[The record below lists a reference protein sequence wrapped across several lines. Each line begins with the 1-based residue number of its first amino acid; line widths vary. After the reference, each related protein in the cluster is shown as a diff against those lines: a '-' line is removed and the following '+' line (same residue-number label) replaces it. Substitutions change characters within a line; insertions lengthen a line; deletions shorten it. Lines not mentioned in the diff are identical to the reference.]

1 MLTQLI
7 NIADYRKWKINWALL
22 LLAMSPIIMSSCL
35 DDDDVEELPPAAY
48 VSYYHGAPNFEA
60 ITIYA
65 DGNQYNTN
73 LFEFSDY
80 FIYSRFYTGDRD
92 LSFRLRNTAN
102 SLLDTTVNFIE
113 NQAYSFF
120 LTEENDQLQTVIAED
135 NWDSPENTN
144 ALVRLVHL
152 SPDAPAVSLKI
163 NDEETDLFENQSF
176 QDVTDFEEIT
186 AAPTNLTLKNA
197 DNGEVLLTAEN
208 INLRNERV
216 YTIVVRGYAS
226 PEEGA
231 PASHELSLQLIRNYP
246 DF

>member
-1 MLTQLI
+1 MLTQI
-7 NIADYRKWKINWALL
+7 KKISNFRKWKINWALL
-22 LLAMSPIIMSSCL
+22 LLAMSPILISSCL

-73 LFEFSDY
+73 LFEFTDY
-80 FIYSRFYTGDRD
+80 FNYYRFFTGDRD

-102 SLLDTTVNFIE
+102 SLLDTTVNFTE

-120 LTEENDQLQTVIAED
+120 LTEENEQLETVIAED
-135 NWDSPENTN
+135 NWESPEVTN
-144 ALVRLVHL
+144 ALIRLAHL
-152 SPDAPAVSLKI
+152 SPDAPAVNLQI
-163 NDEETDLFENQSF
+163 NDEETDLFESQSF
-176 QDVTDFEEIT
+176 KDVTDFVEVT
-186 AAPTNLTLKNA
+186 AAPTDFTLKNTV
-197 DNGEVLLTAEN
+197 NGEVLLTAED

-216 YTIVVRGYAS
+216 YTIVVRGYTS

-231 PASHELSLQLIRNYP
+231 PANQELSLQVIRNYP